1 MCVYDMC
8 LGRTSMT
15 RVIVTL
21 AIYKDFFT
29 DEWFIFVIVKYILR
43 KWFSMYD
50 SPLKKKESSLDLLS
64 TIEYGDH
71 EWWNGSQSVSM

>member
-8 LGRTSMT
+8 LGRILMI
-15 RVIVTL
+15 RVIVIL
-21 AIYKDFFT
+21 VIYKGFLI

-50 SPLKKKESSLDLLS
+50 SLLKKRK
-64 TIEYGDH
+64 
-71 EWWNGSQSVSM
+71 VF